1 MWLIKLC
8 NKTSFNRLEKQR
20 DVIKTFDL
28 SLKKQE
34 NTVNDLDTEALQKF
48 SAAGSNRHELEKQ
61 QDDIMVSSKSTWSI
75 VDIIVSSKNTWL
87 VLVD

>member
-8 NKTSFNRLEKQR
+8 NETSSNRLEKQR
-20 DVIKTFDL
+20 DAFKTFDL

-34 NTVNDLDTEALQKF
+34 NTINDLDTEALQKF

-61 QDDIMVSSKSTWSI
+61 LDDIM
-75 VDIIVSSKNTWL
+75 VSSKNTWL
-87 VLVD
+87 VVVD

>member
-8 NKTSFNRLEKQR
+8 NETSSNRLEKQR
-20 DVIKTFDL
+20 DAFKTFDL

-34 NTVNDLDTEALQKF
+34 NTINDLDTEALQKF

-61 QDDIMVSSKSTWSI
+61 LDDIMVSSK
-75 VDIIVSSKNTWL
+75 NTW
-87 VLVD
+87 VVVVD

>member
-8 NKTSFNRLEKQR
+8 NKTSSNRVEKQR
-20 DVIKTFDL
+20 DAFKTFDL

-34 NTVNDLDTEALQKF
+34 NTINHLDTEALQKF

-61 QDDIMVSSKSTWSI
+61 LDDIMVSSK
-75 VDIIVSSKNTWL
+75 NTWL
-87 VLVD
+87 AVVD

>member
-8 NKTSFNRLEKQR
+8 NETSSNRLEKQR
-20 DVIKTFDL
+20 DAFKTFDL

-34 NTVNDLDTEALQKF
+34 NTINDLDTEALQKF

-61 QDDIMVSSKSTWSI
+61 LDDIM
-75 VDIIVSSKNTWL
+75 VSSKNTWL